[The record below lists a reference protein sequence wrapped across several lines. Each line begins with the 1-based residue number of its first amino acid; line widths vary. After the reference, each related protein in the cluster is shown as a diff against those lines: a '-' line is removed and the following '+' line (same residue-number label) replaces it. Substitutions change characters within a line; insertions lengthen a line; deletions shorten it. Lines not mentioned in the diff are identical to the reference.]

1 MPVGR
6 RVVKSVRRAL
16 WHSSTGKRP
25 RKPGKHGLAHR
36 NADLFTRPH
45 ARSGERRV
53 CPRFPADIVVFCKRL
68 VLSASGM
75 GLGAESIAS
84 GPAQAFVWRDVPLVQ
99 RRQPKTST
107 VPARLGMMLLRQD
120 CGHRAHR
127 QPHRHRHTGWY
138 RVPGEEKVFL
148 RPSWSE
154 ATRGRKKACPHA
166 ARGLVLVR

>member
-84 GPAQAFVWRDVPLVQ
+84 GPVQAFLGLTSRWSNRAKKTFHCPCQAVTGDASSGLEHRDGRYRTTTAMPACTECRG
-99 RRQPKTST
+99 RR
-107 VPARLGMMLLRQD
+107 R
-120 CGHRAHR
+120 
-127 QPHRHRHTGWY
+127 
-138 RVPGEEKVFL
+138 FF
-148 RPSWSE
+148 RPSWSG
-154 ATRGRKKACPHA
+154 ATRGRKKTCPHT
-166 ARGLVLVR
+166 ARGLVRVR